1 VSTSSCR
8 LDSVRTLKS
17 VPGGLWG
24 DSWSQLAGAC
34 QILQL
39 HPHLLREADCSFL
52 AKKYRSLCCHAARLC
67 GHFHG
72 RHPQV
77 RHRVAVCTRLARPR
91 VPTSTTTTL
100 SDIRRPGAV
109 RKQPLTTTQALISRL
124 VQEEASYAVKIGN
137 DNSHNTPTDFI
148 STSTA
153 FIAQPLTA

>member
-1 VSTSSCR
+1 VELQRRAGTTRVSLSGMVAQKSQPGMVT
-8 LDSVRTLKS
+8 LHSVE
-17 VPGGLWG
+17 P
-24 DSWSQLAGAC
+24 
-34 QILQL
+34 
-39 HPHLLREADCSFL
+39 LREADCSFL